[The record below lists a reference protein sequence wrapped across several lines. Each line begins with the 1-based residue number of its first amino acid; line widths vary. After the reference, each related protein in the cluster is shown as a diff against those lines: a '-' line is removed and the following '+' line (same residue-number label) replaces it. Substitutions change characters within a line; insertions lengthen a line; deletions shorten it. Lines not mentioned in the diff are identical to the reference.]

1 MILLVQHTTNNIFLL
16 YDALNKKL
24 VRDFILIHGVQKNK
38 VMNEDS
44 DFDMDEEDELA
55 DEWEEK
61 EDEDESNYLKET
73 IR

>member
-44 DFDMDEEDELA
+44 DFDIDEEDELA